1 MSYDKKAARYLS
13 PATAGAMLFG
23 AVVGGVAAA
32 AANARKVKNGE
43 LTGKCAALGALR
55 EAGTTGLAAGAGV
68 AAMAAL
74 RLGGLPGLLGIAAV
88 ATGTKYLMDTVL
100 DEVIVKGRLGG
111 LKSAC
116 GCGDSTELAAEVV
129 ESAPAAAAKTAKVAK
144 VAKTSAKKPAKPR
157 APRKAAKP
165 KAEPETYITE

>member
-32 AANARKVKNGE
+32 AANTRKVKNGE
-43 LTGKCAALGALR
+43 MTGKCAALGALR

-88 ATGTKYLMDTVL
+88 ATGAKYLMDSVL
-100 DEVIVKGRLGG
+100 DDVIAKGRLDG

-116 GCGDSTELAAEVV
+116 GCGDSTQPAAEQVA
-129 ESAPAAAAKTAKVAK
+129 APAAAAKVAK
-144 VAKTSAKKPAKPR
+144 VAKATAKKPAKPR

>member
-32 AANARKVKNGE
+32 AANARKVKNAE
-43 LTGKCAALGALR
+43 MTGKCAALGALR

-88 ATGTKYLMDTVL
+88 ATGAKYLMDTVL
-100 DEVIVKGRLGG
+100 DDVIAKGRLGG
-111 LKSAC
+111 LKSVC
-116 GCGDSTELAAEVV
+116 GCGDSTAPATDVAEA
-129 ESAPAAAAKTAKVAK
+129 EPAAPAAK
-144 VAKTSAKKPAKPR
+144 AKKPAKPR

>member
-32 AANARKVKNGE
+32 AANTRKVKNGE
-43 LTGKCAALGALR
+43 MTGKCAALGALR

-88 ATGTKYLMDTVL
+88 ATGAKYLMDSVL
-100 DEVIVKGRLGG
+100 DDVIAKGRLDG

-116 GCGDSTELAAEVV
+116 GCGDSTQPAAEQVA
-129 ESAPAAAAKTAKVAK
+129 APAAAAKVAK
-144 VAKTSAKKPAKPR
+144 VAKTTAKKPAKPR

>member
-32 AANARKVKNGE
+32 AANTRKVKNGE
-43 LTGKCAALGALR
+43 MTGQSAALGALR

-88 ATGTKYLMDTVL
+88 ATGAKYLMDSVL
-100 DEVIVKGRLGG
+100 DDVIAKGRLDG

-116 GCGDSTELAAEVV
+116 GCGDSTEPAAEQVA
-129 ESAPAAAAKTAKVAK
+129 APAAAAKVAK
-144 VAKTSAKKPAKPR
+144 VAKTTAKKPAKPR

>member
-43 LTGKCAALGALR
+43 LSGKCAALGALR

-88 ATGTKYLMDTVL
+88 ATGAKYLMDTVL
-100 DEVIVKGRLGG
+100 DDVIAKGRLDG

-116 GCGDSTELAAEVV
+116 GCGDSTELAAESVDA
-129 ESAPAAAAKTAKVAK
+129 APAAAAKVAK
-144 VAKTSAKKPAKPR
+144 VAKAAAKKPAKPR

>member
-32 AANARKVKNGE
+32 AANTRKVKNGE
-43 LTGKCAALGALR
+43 MTGKCAALGALR

-88 ATGTKYLMDTVL
+88 ATGAKYLMDSVL
-100 DEVIVKGRLGG
+100 DDVIAKGRLDG

-116 GCGDSTELAAEVV
+116 GCGDSTQPAAEQVAAPAAPA
-129 ESAPAAAAKTAKVAK
+129 APAAAAK
-144 VAKTSAKKPAKPR
+144 VAKTTAKKPAKPR

>member
-1 MSYDKKAARYLS
+1 MSYDKKAARAFS

-43 LTGKCAALGALR
+43 MTGKSATLGALR

-88 ATGTKYLMDTVL
+88 ATGAKYLMDTVL

-129 ESAPAAAAKTAKVAK
+129 ESAPAAAAKVAK
-144 VAKTSAKKPAKPR
+144 VAKTTAKKPAKPR

-165 KAEPETYITE
+165 KAEPETFITE

>member
-32 AANARKVKNGE
+32 AANTRKVKNGE
-43 LTGKCAALGALR
+43 MTGQSAALGALR

-88 ATGTKYLMDTVL
+88 ATGAKYLMDSVL
-100 DEVIVKGRLGG
+100 DDVIAKGRLDG

-116 GCGDSTELAAEVV
+116 GCGDSTQPAAEQLA
-129 ESAPAAAAKTAKVAK
+129 APAAAAKVAK
-144 VAKTSAKKPAKPR
+144 VAKTTAKKPAKPR